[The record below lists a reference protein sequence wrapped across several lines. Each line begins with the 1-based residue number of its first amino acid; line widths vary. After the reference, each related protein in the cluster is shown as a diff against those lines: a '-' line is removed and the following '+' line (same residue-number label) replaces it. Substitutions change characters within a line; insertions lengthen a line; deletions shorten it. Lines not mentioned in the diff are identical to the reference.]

1 MAHMNP
7 QQPVSRRRSPTS
19 SASTGRTSSWTAKLQ
34 QPRAPKRV
42 RLEADFAG
50 IKAGNLLFV
59 GTPPIVDAY
68 IRAIP
73 RGEVR
78 SIERMRREIARR
90 HRCDA
95 MCPVSTA
102 IFLRMVA
109 EAAWE
114 QLEAGSGL
122 QSVAPFWRVVE
133 PGSTTAKKLSVDS
146 RWIELQREAER
157 AGND

>member
-1 MAHMNP
+1 MNAKRTD
-7 QQPVSRRRSPTS
+7 STRKS
-19 SASTGRTSSWTAKLQ
+19 SAAKAGAASWNTKMSKA
-34 QPRAPKRV
+34 RAPKRV

-50 IKAGNLLFV
+50 IKAGNMLFV
-59 GTPPIVDAY
+59 GTP
-68 IRAIP
+68 AILEDYVRSVP

-78 SIERMRREIARR
+78 TIERMRREIARR

-114 QLEAGSGL
+114 QIESGADTND
-122 QSVAPFWRVVE
+122 VAPFWRVIE
-133 PGSTTAKKLSVDS
+133 PESTLAKKLRADS
-146 RWIELQREAER
+146 RWIALQREQEAL
-157 AGND
+157 